1 MVGLRVSG
9 VAAVQGIYQKNVQD
23 QITVGTDFY
32 FIYFVLRGVG
42 TEGHISDL
50 GGYHFF
56 MKYYDANKHDPA
68 TFFQKMEMSV
78 SPPIN

>member
-1 MVGLRVSG
+1 MVVHGGIEGEWGCSCSG
-9 VAAVQGIYQKNVQD
+9 YIPKNVQD

-56 MKYYDANKHDPA
+56 M
-68 TFFQKMEMSV
+68 
-78 SPPIN
+78 

>member
-1 MVGLRVSG
+1 MLLLPYLPGIQEKWLYMVGLRVSG

-23 QITVGTDFY
+23 QITVGTNFY

-56 MKYYDANKHDPA
+56 M
-68 TFFQKMEMSV
+68 
-78 SPPIN
+78 